1 MVDKHKRDRADGSKI
16 FVEQILDNACRV
28 KDTEVLLIKFIDRL
42 HNMQTISSMNKEKE
56 EKQLREKLEYFLLL
70 NASIKC
76 DF

>member
-1 MVDKHKRDRADGSKI
+1 MVDRHKRDRADRSKI
-16 FVEQILDNACRV
+16 FVEQFLDNACRV
-28 KDTEVLLIKFIDRL
+28 KDTEVLLIEFIDRL
-42 HNMQTISSMNKEKE
+42 HNMQTVSSMNKEKE